1 MIARLGD
8 RSVVPVGTTLAILAS
23 ALVGCAQREPAGRLS
38 DSSGMASMPG
48 MTQDSQAQAATR
60 GPEISLT
67 AEQVRHGGVRWAPG
81 TGGSASGTATLSLV
95 TLPGQLAP
103 NEDRTARL
111 GAPGEGRV
119 LTVRVSSGDR
129 VRQGQVLVTLQS
141 PAASMAQSDLTK
153 ATAALASARAQATY
167 AASAG
172 QRAERLLVL
181 KAIPRQDYERAL
193 ADDQL
198 ARAAVAQAA
207 AELERAQSTAVTLGA
222 TGTPSGELALRA
234 PLSGVVLERAT
245 TPGTVVGAGAPLV
258 IVTDPSNLW
267 LTMNGPETVIGL
279 LRVGAALRFTV
290 PAYPADTFT
299 ARLTVIGA
307 GLDPDTRTLPL
318 RAVVAN
324 RAGRLKPAMLATV
337 SVPAPSQPG
346 LRAAA
351 GIQVVLPAD
360 AVQLVGGTPMV
371 FVAMPDGKGGAH
383 FMGRPVQ
390 TGARSAER
398 ITIIS
403 GITQGEVVVVAG
415 AFAVRAA
422 IEKRAMPKMEM

>member
-1 MIARLGD
+1 MIARRGH
-8 RSVVPVGTTLAILAS
+8 RSVIPVGTTLTILAS
-23 ALVGCAQREPAGRLS
+23 ALVGCAKREPAGRP
-38 DSSGMASMPG
+38 DSSDMAAMPG
-48 MTQDSQAQAATR
+48 MTQPSQTPAAT
-60 GPEISLT
+60 GGSDISLT
-67 AEQVRHGGVRWAPG
+67 AEQVRHGGVRWGPA
-81 TGGSASGTATLSLV
+81 TGGSASGTAALSLATV
-95 TLPGQLAP
+95 PGQLAP

-119 LTVRVSSGDR
+119 LAVRVSPGDR

-153 ATAALASARAQATY
+153 ATASLGSARAQATY

-172 QRAERLLVL
+172 QRAERLLGL

-193 ADDQL
+193 AEDEL
-198 ARAAVAQAA
+198 ARAAVTQAG
-207 AELERAQSTAVTLGA
+207 AELERAQSTAATLGA
-222 TGTPSGELALRA
+222 TGTASGELALRA
-234 PLSGVVLERAT
+234 PLSGVVLERLT
-245 TPGTVVGAGAPLV
+245 TAGTVVAAGAPLV
-258 IVTDPSNLW
+258 VVTDPSNLW
-267 LTMNGPETVIGL
+267 LTMNAPEAVIGL

-290 PAYPADTFT
+290 PAYPTDTFT

-324 RAGRLKPAMLATV
+324 PAGRLKPAMLATV
-337 SVPAPSQPG
+337 SVPAPSG
-346 LRAAA
+346 RRLEAAA
-351 GIQVVLPAD
+351 AIQVVLPAD

-371 FVAMPDGKGGAH
+371 FVVMPDGKGGAH
-383 FMGRPVQ
+383 FMGRPVHV
-390 TGARSAER
+390 GARSAER
-398 ITIIS
+398 VTITS
-403 GITQGEVVVVAG
+403 GITPGEIVVVAG